1 MMWTIDAAIA
11 CCAVAFVLNMVILV
25 IEVRKYRAAKRR
37 RREKMAYVSAPEL
50 AKVIA
55 EFVNE

>member
-37 RREKMAYVSAPEL
+37 RREKMVYVSAPEL